1 MISPEHYAAAAQLG
15 QLLRVKRWTVA
26 TAESC
31 TGGWIGAAI
40 TAVPGSS
47 AWYAS
52 GFIAYS
58 NEAKQRMLGVEAE
71 TLAAHGAVS
80 EAVVAEMARGAAA
93 NARAEC
99 AIAVSGIAGPAGG
112 SVEKPVGT
120 VCCGW
125 SIAGR
130 TVTEIFHFAG
140 NRDAVRSQSVL
151 MALKRTTELLAV

>member
-1 MISPEHYAAAAQLG
+1 MISPEHYAAAEQMG
-15 QLLRVKRWTVA
+15 QLLRAKQWTLT

-52 GFIAYS
+52 GFITYS
-58 NEAKQRMLGVEAE
+58 NEAKQRMLGVAAE

-93 NARAEC
+93 EAHAEC
-99 AIAVSGIAGPAGG
+99 AIAVSGIAGPGGG
-112 SVEKPVGT
+112 SDEKPVGT
-120 VCCGW
+120 VCFGW
-125 SIAGR
+125 SISGQS
-130 TVTEIFHFAG
+130 VTEIFHFAG
-140 NRDAVRSQSVL
+140 NRDAIRSQSVL
-151 MALKRTTELLAV
+151 MALQRTTKLLAV